1 MSAAPGVAVERFRA
15 RFGGTP
21 HVFSAPGRVNLIG
34 EHTDYND
41 GFVLPMA
48 IGERTWVAAK
58 ARRDRVIRAYSLEQ
72 DEERAFSL
80 DEPFVRRESWLD
92 YVEGVA
98 RALTA
103 RGVPLVGAELSVAS
117 EVPVGAGLSS
127 SAALELA
134 VGLALSTL
142 SGASLEPAELARVGQ
157 VAENDFAGV
166 RSGVMDQLASALGRE
181 GHALFIDCRSLA
193 VTPVPIPDDGVTFL
207 IVDSGVKHAHAE
219 NGYNQRRDECQ
230 QAVELVRATGR
241 SLDSLRDLGMEE
253 LALLEP
259 SLPEPHFRR
268 ARHVVSENA
277 RTEQA
282 ARVLTRGELAPF
294 GELMNASHASLRDDY
309 EASAPELD
317 HLVDVAQRQAGVLGA
332 RLTGGGFGGSALVLV
347 QTPALERVSAVLGAS
362 YWERFR
368 KKATFRSARASSGAR
383 AEPSPS

>member
-1 MSAAPGVAVERFRA
+1 MSESPRAVALQRFRERFGVA
-15 RFGGTP
+15 TP

-48 IGERTWVAAK
+48 IGERTWVAALPR
-58 ARRDRVIRAYSLEQ
+58 ADRVVRAFSVEQ
-72 DEERAFSL
+72 DDERAFSL
-80 DEPFVRRESWLD
+80 DEAFLRRESWLD

-98 RALTA
+98 RALMA
-103 RGVPLVGAELSVAS
+103 RGIPVAGADLTIVS

-134 VGLALSTL
+134 VGLALTTL
-142 SGASLEPAELARVGQ
+142 ANASLEPAELARVGQ
-157 VAENDFAGV
+157 VAENDFVGV

-193 VTPVPIPDDGVTFL
+193 VTPVPLPHADVTYL

-230 QAVELVRATGR
+230 RAVELVRASGR
-241 SLDSLRDLGMEE
+241 SLDSLRDLGLEE
-253 LALLEP
+253 LERLEP
-259 SLPEPHFRR
+259 FLPDPLFRR
-268 ARHVVSENA
+268 ARHVVTENA
-277 RTEQA
+277 RTEA
-282 ARVLTRGELAPF
+282 AAQVLTRGELAPF

-317 HLVDVAQRQAGVLGA
+317 HLVEVAEREDGVLGA
-332 RLTGGGFGGSALVLV
+332 RLTGGGFGGSALMLV
-347 QTPALERVSAVLGAS
+347 QTPALERVTSVLTRS
-362 YWERFR
+362 YWDRFR
-368 KKATFRSARASSGAR
+368 KTPTFRSARASSGAR
-383 AEPSPS
+383 SEP